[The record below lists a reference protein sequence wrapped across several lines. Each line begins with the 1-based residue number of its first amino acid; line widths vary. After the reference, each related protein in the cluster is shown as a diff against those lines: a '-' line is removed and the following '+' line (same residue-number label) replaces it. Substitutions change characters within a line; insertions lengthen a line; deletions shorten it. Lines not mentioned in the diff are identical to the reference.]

1 MRKLIAVA
9 VLLYSAPQYMQ
20 AQVPFQLTGKIGTL
34 NAPAKIVLSYV
45 DSSENIITDSA
56 ILRNGRFEFSGH
68 VAYPTR
74 ASLEL
79 YHQGGRS
86 ANGQPDILTV
96 YLDSEPVKVTSKDS
110 VKNAIVKG
118 SGLNGKYT
126 GLQAALK
133 PFNKQFAALSEANAR
148 YAAEKSDKEAVMPG
162 MKERWAAVAN
172 KKKAVV
178 RQFIADNPGSYLSL
192 EMLPM
197 VLSVPYKLEELEP
210 LFYTLAPAVRNTA
223 AGKKMAGQIIKLK
236 TIGVGSLA
244 PDFEQNDTSGVPV
257 KLSSF
262 RGKYVLVD
270 FWASWCHPCRA
281 DNPYLVKSFN
291 KYKDRNF
298 TVLGVSLDRPNDR
311 EKWLKAIHDDG
322 LAWTNVS
329 DLAFWKNAAAKLYGV
344 HAIPQ
349 NYLVDPSGKIIAQ
362 DLHGEE
368 LDKKLNELLR

>member
-1 MRKLIAVA
+1 
-9 VLLYSAPQYMQ
+9 MQ
-20 AQVPFQLTGKIGTL
+20 AQLPFQVTGKIGAL

-45 DSSENIITDSA
+45 DSSENMITDSA
-56 ILRNGRFEFSGH
+56 ILRNGRFEFAGH
-68 VAYPTR
+68 VAYPVR

-96 YLDSEPVKVTSKDS
+96 YLDSGPVKLISEDS

-118 SGLNGKYT
+118 STLNEQYT
-126 GLQAALK
+126 DLKAALK
-133 PFNKQFAALSEANAR
+133 PFNNQFAALSEANAS
-148 YAAEKSDKEAVMPG
+148 YAAEKGDEKAMMPG
-162 MKERWAAVAN
+162 MKEQWEAVAN
-172 KKKAVV
+172 EKKAVV
-178 RQFIADNPGSYLSL
+178 KQFIAGNPASYLSL
-192 EMLPM
+192 EMLPL
-197 VLSVPYKLEELEP
+197 VLSFPYKLEELEP
-210 LFYTLAPAVRNTA
+210 VFYALAPAVRNTA
-223 AGKKMAGQIIKLK
+223 AGKKMADQIVKLK
-236 TIGVGSLA
+236 TISVGSLA

-270 FWASWCHPCRA
+270 FWASWCQPCRA
-281 DNPYLVKSFN
+281 DNPNLVRCFN

-322 LAWTNVS
+322 LVWTNVS

-349 NYLVDPSGKIIAQ
+349 NYLVDPSGKIIARN
-362 DLHGEE
+362 LHGEE

>member
-1 MRKLIAVA
+1 MRKLVT
-9 VLLYSAPQYMQ
+9 VLLCCVPLYMQ
-20 AQVPFQLTGKIGTL
+20 AQVPFRLTGKIGAL
-34 NAPAKIVLSYV
+34 MAPAKIVLSYA
-45 DSSENIITDSA
+45 DSSDNIITDSA
-56 ILRNGRFEFSGH
+56 ILRNGRFEFTGH
-68 VAYPTR
+68 IAYPTR

-79 YHQGGRS
+79 YHPGGRS
-86 ANGQPDILTV
+86 ADGQPDMLMV
-96 YLDSEPVKVTSKDS
+96 YLDSEPVMVTSSKDS

-118 SGLNGKYT
+118 SKLNEKYT

-133 PFNKQFAALSEANAR
+133 PFNKQFAALSEANAS
-148 YAAEKSDKEAVMPG
+148 YAAEKGDTRAMMPG
-162 MKERWAAVAN
+162 MKEQWAAVAE
-172 KKKAVV
+172 KKIAVV
-178 RQFIADNPGSYLSL
+178 KQFIADNPDSYLSL

-197 VLSVPYKLEELEP
+197 VLSLPYKREEIEP
-210 LFYTLAPAVRNTA
+210 VFNALAPAVRNTV
-223 AGKKMAGQIIKLK
+223 AGKKMAEQIVKLK
-236 TIGVGSLA
+236 TIGVGSPA
-244 PDFEQNDTSGVPV
+244 PDFVQNDTSGVPV

-281 DNPYLVKSFN
+281 DNPNLVKSFN
-291 KYKDRNF
+291 KYKDKNF
-298 TVLGVSLDRPNDR
+298 TVLGVSLDRPGDR

-362 DLHGEE
+362 HLHGEE

>member
-1 MRKLIAVA
+1 MRKLIAVFLCC
-9 VLLYSAPQYMQ
+9 VPLYMQ
-20 AQVPFQLTGKIGTL
+20 AQVPFQLMGKIGAL
-34 NAPAKIVLSYV
+34 NAPAKIVLSYM
-45 DSSENIITDSA
+45 DSSENIITDSV
-56 ILRNGRFEFSGH
+56 ILRNGRFEFSGRI
-68 VAYPTR
+68 AYPIR

-96 YLDSEPVKVTSKDS
+96 YLDSDPVKVTGKDS
-110 VKNAIVKG
+110 VKNAIVRG
-118 SGLNGKYT
+118 SKLNEQYT
-126 GLQAALK
+126 DLQAALK
-133 PFNKQFAALSEANAR
+133 PFNKQFAALSDANDS
-148 YAAEKSDKEAVMPG
+148 YAAEKGDSRAMMPG
-162 MKERWAAVAN
+162 MKEQWAAVAN
-172 KKKAVV
+172 KKIAVV
-178 RQFIADNPGSYLSL
+178 KQFIADNPASYLSL

-197 VLSVPYKLEELEP
+197 VLSLPYKPEEMEP
-210 LFYTLAPAVRNTA
+210 AFNALAPAVRNTV
-223 AGKKMAGQIIKLK
+223 AGKKMAEQIVRLK
-236 TIGVGSLA
+236 TTGVGSLA
-244 PDFEQNDTSGVPV
+244 PDFVQNDTSGVPV

-281 DNPYLVKSFN
+281 DNPNLVKSFN
-291 KYKDRNF
+291 QYKDKNF
-298 TVLGVSLDRPNDR
+298 TVLGVSLDRPGDR

-349 NYLVDPSGKIIAQ
+349 NYLVDPSGKIIALN
-362 DLHGEE
+362 LHGDE

>member
-1 MRKLIAVA
+1 MRKLVT
-9 VLLYSAPQYMQ
+9 VLLCCVPLCMQ
-20 AQVPFQLTGKIGTL
+20 AQVPFQITGKIGAL
-34 NAPAKIVLSYV
+34 KVPAKIVLSYT

-56 ILRNGRFEFSGH
+56 ILRNGRFEFSGR

-79 YHQGGRS
+79 YHQDGRS

-96 YLDSEPVKVTSKDS
+96 YLDSNPVKVTGKDS
-110 VKNAIVKG
+110 VKNAIVRG
-118 SGLNGKYT
+118 SKLNEQYT
-126 GLQAALK
+126 NLRAALK
-133 PFNKQFAALSEANAR
+133 PFNDQFAALSEANAS
-148 YAAEKSDKEAVMPG
+148 YAAEKGDTRAMMPG
-162 MKERWAAVAN
+162 MKEQWAAVAN
-172 KKKAVV
+172 KKIAVV
-178 RQFIADNPGSYLSL
+178 KQFIADNPESYLSL

-197 VLSVPYKLEELEP
+197 VLSLPYKPEEMEP
-210 LFYTLAPAVRNTA
+210 AFNALAPAVRNTA
-223 AGKKMAGQIIKLK
+223 AGKKMAEQIVRLK
-236 TIGVGSLA
+236 TTGVGSPA
-244 PDFEQNDTSGVPV
+244 PDFVQNDTSGVPV
-257 KLSSF
+257 RLSSF

-281 DNPYLVKSFN
+281 DNPNLVKSFN
-291 KYKDRNF
+291 QYKDKNF
-298 TVLGVSLDRPNDR
+298 TVLGVSLDRPGDR

-362 DLHGEE
+362 NLHGEE